1 MTNSRKSACMSIGN
15 LLSQNKR
22 TRLSPPFVAMNN
34 VCGRTKAD
42 SSSPASV
49 LPILPI
55 EIIDNIC
62 QRLGICDLANLV
74 RANRVLNVV
83 GARRLYHTIGVEMR
97 PARLL
102 QCMISLD
109 HSADLPLLVRTFEV
123 HLVNNLPTRTYYL
136 LSERILKKM
145 VNLMTLVIELPKHH
159 SPTWTL
165 PMPPPPTASSESSS
179 RIFRL
184 HSFTT
189 SMHCKS
195 SLARFLDS
203 QPEITELT
211 LRGINSDLE
220 NSFLTTL
227 FQSIGTLPPDNP
239 LAVFLDP
246 QPSQFI
252 LLPTSLPKLS
262 HFNAVHAGPT
272 VIRNIIS
279 SRPVTH
285 MSIPILPSQTMDT
298 LSALSSSSK
307 PLMKLTVMSFDPAAL
322 QSLFP
327 ELSVRFM
334 ELESLNIVA
343 LMAEVTGAMLL
354 QWGVYLAGFKKMKYI
369 TFMATL
375 EGDGNGEEEIDEKKI
390 AQVWHSSCPTLR
402 TVILP
407 HGKVWFE
414 ATATDDEKSDRKCWK
429 CLNEEDE

>member
-1 MTNSRKSACMSIGN
+1 MISFP
-15 LLSQNKR
+15 
-22 TRLSPPFVAMNN
+22 RLNPPFVMNN

-42 SSSPASV
+42 SSSPKAV
-49 LPILPI
+49 YPILPI
-55 EIIDNIC
+55 EVINNVC
-62 QRLGICDLANLV
+62 QRLHICDLANLV
-74 RANRVLNVV
+74 RANSILNVV
-83 GARRLYHTIGVEMR
+83 GTRQLYHTIGVEMH
-97 PARLL
+97 PVRLL

-109 HSADLPLLVRTFEV
+109 RSADLPLLVRTFEV
-123 HLVNNLPTRTYYL
+123 NLVNNLPTRTYYL
-136 LSERILKKM
+136 LLERILKKM
-145 VNLMTLVIELPKHH
+145 VSLTTLVVELPKHH
-159 SPTWTL
+159 SPTWAL
-165 PMPPPPTASSESSS
+165 PMPPLSTASSKSSS

-211 LRGINSDLE
+211 LRGINSDLY
-220 NSFLTTL
+220 NLTTL
-227 FQSIGTLPPDNP
+227 SP
-239 LAVFLDP
+239 LAAFLVP

-307 PLMKLTVMSFDPAAL
+307 PLMKLTVMSFDPTAL
-322 QSLFP
+322 QYLFP
-327 ELSVRFM
+327 ELSKRFM

-343 LMAEVTGAMLL
+343 LMAEVTATMLL
-354 QWGVYLAGFKKMKYI
+354 QWGVYLVGFKKMKYI
-369 TFMATL
+369 TFMAAL
-375 EGDGNGEEEIDEKKI
+375 EGDSNGGETKEKIDEKKI
-390 AQVWHSSCPTLR
+390 AQVWHSSCPTLQ

-414 ATATDDEKSDRKCWK
+414 ATSTDDEKSNWKCQK
-429 CLNEEDE
+429 CLNEDE

>member
-1 MTNSRKSACMSIGN
+1 MSIGD
-15 LLSQNKR
+15 LLFQIQNER
-22 TRLSPPFVAMNN
+22 ARLHPPFVAMNN

-42 SSSPASV
+42 SSSPTAV
-49 LPILPI
+49 YPILPT

-62 QRLGICDLANLV
+62 QRLDICDLANLV
-74 RANRVLNVV
+74 RANSVLNVV
-83 GARRLYHTIGVEMR
+83 GTKRLYHTIGVEMR

-109 HSADLPLLVRTFEV
+109 RNADMPLLVRTFEV
-123 HLVNNLPTRTYYL
+123 NLANNLPTRTCYL
-136 LSERILKKM
+136 LLERILKKM
-145 VNLMTLVIELPKHH
+145 VNLTTLVVELPKHH
-159 SPTWTL
+159 SPTWAL
-165 PMPPPPTASSESSS
+165 PMPPLPTASSKLPS

-211 LRGINSDLE
+211 LRGIDSDLE

-227 FQSIGTLPPDNP
+227 LHSIGAFAPDNP
-239 LAVFLDP
+239 LAALLVP

-298 LSALSSSSK
+298 LLALSSSSK
-307 PLMKLTVMSFDPAAL
+307 PLVKLTVMSFDPAAL
-322 QSLFP
+322 QFLFP

-343 LMAEVTGAMLL
+343 LIAEVTAEMLL

-375 EGDGNGEEEIDEKKI
+375 EDDGDGREEIDEKKI
-390 AQVWHSSCPTLR
+390 AQAWHSSCPTLQ

-414 ATATDDEKSDRKCWK
+414 ATTTDDEKSDRKCWK
-429 CLNEEDE
+429 CLDEEDE